1 MLTGIFGGGRSSNL
15 DDLSGFIGRA
25 FFGKVIKK
33 GQSHLLTLPL
43 FLTPIF
49 ALVLTVITV

>member
-43 FLTPIF
+43 FLS
-49 ALVLTVITV
+49 